1 MKKLIIIISSLLL
14 LVSCSGDKHME
25 SALLEQETV
34 CLKIKGK
41 LVHSFDAASCQLGYN
56 ASKKQFRMGNDDMS
70 EYFIVTCSDIPS
82 REGQSV
88 TATLEWTQNS
98 SIQKKTGINFNV
110 EKSSSDGT
118 VWLWSRKEGIAAIL
132 HRL

>member
-1 MKKLIIIISSLLL
+1 MKRFFIIISFLWV
-14 LVSCSGDKHME
+14 LVSCNENKHME

-34 CLKIKGK
+34 CLQIKGK
-41 LVHSFDAASCQLGYN
+41 MVHRFDSATSQLGYN

-70 EYFIVTCSDIPS
+70 EYFIITCSDIPA

-88 TATLEWTQNS
+88 TANLEWTQNN
-98 SIQKKTGINFNV
+98 SIQKKTGVSFNV